1 MIVHKQRD
9 FFEWQVH
16 KMPFVSDEL
25 RSYGV
30 TDAVD
35 LHKIVNTAS
44 GEIYYDGYDHNRAF
58 AEWSALTAGMDDYVE
73 ALNEVLRI
81 ACLNVET
88 PAQQDAVN
96 MVLKFHNPEID
107 LVTSP
112 EGE

>member
-1 MIVHKQRD
+1 
-9 FFEWQVH
+9 
-16 KMPFVSDEL
+16 
-25 RSYGV
+25 
-30 TDAVD
+30 
-35 LHKIVNTAS
+35 
-44 GEIYYDGYDHNRAF
+44 
-58 AEWSALTAGMDDYVE
+58 MDDYVE